1 MIVVGRKGESERE
14 TWEIEKRREEKRER
28 EIPKQHHEERH
39 TTHVSSTT

>member
-14 TWEIEKRREEKRER
+14 TWEIEKRER

-39 TTHVSSTT
+39 TTHLSSTT